1 METLRIVSIA
11 SLILS
16 GLCTLIILVD
26 ILAGHKQKMPI
37 MSWVWPITAIW
48 SGPVGLW
55 AYFRFGRMKATG
67 EKEQHRHEPGKSESG
82 QEEQGGE
89 KSKEQLEKKAGKPF
103 WQITTAGTLHCASG
117 CTLGDFVGE
126 WIVFFTGLVIAGSVL
141 WSDYLLDFTLAYTVG
156 IVFQYFAIAPMRGLS
171 GWPGI
176 LAAIKADTVSLV
188 AFEVGMFAWMAFTR
202 EVLFKPPLEPTD
214 PAYWF
219 MMQIAM
225 AVGFL
230 TAYPANWW
238 LIRKGIKEAM

>member
-1 METLRIVSIA
+1 MNLLRAISIA
-11 SLILS
+11 SLIAAGVS
-16 GLCTLIILVD
+16 ALIILID
-26 ILAGHKQKMPI
+26 LLKDHKQKMAI
-37 MSWVWPITAIW
+37 MNWVWPITGVWA
-48 SGPVGLW
+48 GPLELW
-55 AYFRFGRMKATG
+55 AYFSFGRMSKNTKKG
-67 EKEQHRHEPGKSESG
+67 QDESG
-82 QEEQGGE
+82 KDSNNKQDGDGE
-89 KSKEQLEKKAGKPF
+89 KSKEELEKRAGKPF
-103 WQITTAGTLHCASG
+103 WQITTSGTLHCASG

-126 WIVFFTGLVIAGSVL
+126 WIVFSTGLVIAGSVL
-141 WSDYLLDFTLAYTVG
+141 WSDYLLDFTLAYIVG

-188 AFEVGMFAWMAFTR
+188 TFEIGMFAWMAFTHKI
-202 EVLFKPPLEPTD
+202 LFKPALEPTQ

-225 AVGFL
+225 LIGFL